1 MLTPLDLLR
10 NVVGGGLG
18 GLMLYLDRSLWDLLH
33 STFDIFII
41 DFQRIHEKT
50 S

>member
-10 NVVGGGLG
+10 NAVGGGLG
-18 GLMLYLDRSLWDLLH
+18 GLMLYLGRSLWDLLTLDLRQFYH
-33 STFDIFII
+33 RLSKD
-41 DFQRIHEKT
+41 